1 MWNGYTNWEE
11 DNDTKNE
18 INGLYNQIS
27 RSEEKIKE
35 LEDLI
40 KPLQSLREEN
50 ADDEELVCQEL
61 DRRIA
66 VYRNEIE
73 KLQNDIAFYQAR
85 INELEGE
92 NS

>member
-1 MWNGYTNWEE
+1 MWNGYTEWDNE
-11 DNDTKNE
+11 NDTRNE
-18 INGLYNQIS
+18 INGLYNQIA
-27 RSEEKIKE
+27 RSEERIKE
-35 LEDLI
+35 LEALI
-40 KPLQSLREEN
+40 KPLQNLREEN

-85 INELEGE
+85 INEIEGE